1 MTASADRPAGRAMV
15 REAGPD
21 DIPEIIRTTNEA
33 YAVESFCIRGERTDV
48 ADVAY
53 RMGTGAFLVVD
64 GEKPGELLG
73 SVYMAFPK
81 AGRGYLGILAV
92 DPKAQGRGISRLLVE
107 AVEARCRAAGCLFL
121 DLTVVNLRKELFPFY
136 AKLGFTASDVLPFPR
151 TEKLIQPCR
160 LVQMTK
166 ALRPLDAL

>member
-1 MTASADRPAGRAMV
+1 MNAV
-15 REAGPD
+15 RQATQA
-21 DIPEIIRTTNEA
+21 DIPEIIRVTNQAYLVEA
-33 YAVESFCIRGERTDV
+33 FCIKGDRTDV

-53 RMGTGAFLVVD
+53 RMATGTYIVVEGD
-64 GEKPGELLG
+64 APGRLLG

-92 DPKAQGRGISRLLVE
+92 DPAAQGRRLSRKLVE
-107 AVEARCRAAGCLFL
+107 AVEERCRAAGCAFL

-136 AKLGFTASDVLPFPR
+136 SKLGFAPSDVLPFPR
-151 TEKLIQPCR
+151 PEKLIQPCR

-166 ALRPLDAL
+166 ALRPLDQL